1 METKKTITLLGKEL
15 TISHEYK
22 TEAYGYGFVGVAE
35 AIEIDI
41 KELTKL
47 IQSEE
52 EAEQLAE
59 EMTSYI
65 YSEVYNRC
73 KSQAEEGESL
83 YSYRTIMIDFGGIG
97 RYNNG
102 SISASAM
109 YSELCECHKI
119 GISSHID
126 RLPEEGEDGEEIP
139 ENVRFNNVISA
150 LSACE
155 FYREMSERELI
166 DFERLEEEAREN
178 YKRLHPEEF
187 GDED

>member
-1 METKKTITLLGKEL
+1 METRKTITLLGKEL

-22 TEAYGYGFVGVAE
+22 TEAYVYGFIGAAE

-41 KELTKL
+41 KDLTKL
-47 IQSEE
+47 IKREEDSEQI
-52 EAEQLAE
+52 AK

-73 KSQAEEGESL
+73 KSQAEEGEAL

-97 RYNNG
+97 RYNKN
-102 SISASAM
+102 ISASAM

-126 RLPEEGEDGEEIP
+126 RLPEADDDGEEIP
-139 ENVRFNNVISA
+139 ENVRFNKVISA
-150 LSACE
+150 LRACE
-155 FYREMSERELI
+155 FCRDMSERELL
-166 DFERLEEEAREN
+166 DFERLEEEERKN

-187 GDED
+187 DEED